1 MNVDNELEDKCQETI
16 KQLCEKYQNNLY
28 MLNRINNHINA
39 YLPNTLENECKNYEK
54 RIDRNNLLTN
64 EQRIFVQVFLSK
76 NQYYFLSNNNS
87 SSFYEYNG
95 KNYKIVKEDDILFK
109 LLTSISKDKPL
120 VQWKHKTKI
129 NIIKKIKE
137 RNLLKS
143 IPETYT
149 IQNVL
154 NFLCPA
160 IFSTKNQAK
169 YFLTAIG
176 DNILKKNTENIF
188 LISQNTKKLLCEID
202 NIAYV
207 NIGNSNTINNFMT
220 KYHESH
226 NYDNCRLI
234 KTNENFSIDIF
245 KEAIKTIGLDLLVV
259 ASHYSNRHQSSDNFI
274 ETKSDEDLKNYAF
287 FLKNNS
293 QNAIIDKFMNQC
305 IEKVGETPEN
315 LFAIQWKNMHFVWK
329 QFIHSLTLPN
339 MIYSNTLK
347 NLLKDKLDY
356 NEENETF
363 LNVTSKYLP
372 AISDFTNFWE
382 TTIQV
387 VNNEDFDDE
396 MEIDEICLLF
406 KIWCNKNSK
415 SVFSNGN
422 LREKDVLNILQHFF
436 PNIEVLDN
444 KYILNIQCNLWDK
457 KKDIQYTLDR
467 LKIQAKEKYDCS
479 NESDMNPLIEFEEA
493 YNFYI
498 LYQTQIPDK
507 LTGDWLVIVSKRYFE
522 KYLYAFLTDYIM
534 YDNFISSDWYLI

>member
-16 KQLCEKYQNNLY
+16 KQLCEKYENNLY
-28 MLNRINNHINA
+28 MLNRINNHINT
-39 YLPNTLENECKNYEK
+39 YLANTLDNEYKNYEK
-54 RIDRNNLLTN
+54 RVDRNNLLTN

-76 NQYYFLSNNNS
+76 NQYYFVSNNNN

-149 IQNVL
+149 IQNIL

-176 DNILKKNTENIF
+176 DNILKKYTENIF
-188 LISQNTKKLLCEID
+188 LVSQNTKKLLCEID

-207 NIGNSNTINNFMT
+207 NIGSSNTINNFMT
-220 KYHESH
+220 KYHENH
-226 NYDNCRLI
+226 NYENCRLI
-234 KTNENFSIDIF
+234 KTNENFSIELF
-245 KEAIKTIGLDLLVV
+245 KEAIKVIGLDLLVV
-259 ASHYSNRHQSSDNFI
+259 ASHYSNRHQNSDNFI
-274 ETKSDEDLKNYAF
+274 ETKSDEELKSHAF
-287 FLKNNS
+287 FLKNNNQS
-293 QNAIIDKFMNQC
+293 TILEKFMNQC
-305 IEKVGETPEN
+305 IQKVGENVETS
-315 LFAIQWKNMHFVWK
+315 FTIQWKNMHFVWK
-329 QFIHSLTLPN
+329 QFINSLALPN

-347 NLLKDKLDY
+347 NLLKEKLDY
-356 NEENETF
+356 NEETETF

-387 VNNEDFDDE
+387 VNNEEFDDE
-396 MEIDEICLLF
+396 MEIDEISLLF
-406 KIWCNKNSK
+406 KIWCNKNTK

-422 LREKDVLNILQHFF
+422 LREKDILNILHHFF
-436 PNIEVLDN
+436 PNVEVLDN
-444 KYILNIQCNLWDK
+444 KYILNIQSSLWNK
-457 KKDIQYTLDR
+457 KRDIQYTLDK
-467 LKIQAKEKYDCS
+467 LKINAKEKYDCS
-479 NESDMNPLIEFEEA
+479 NESDINPLIEFEEA
-493 YNFYI
+493 YNYYI
-498 LYQTQIPDK
+498 LHQTQIPYK

-522 KYLYAFLTDYIM
+522 KYLYAFLTEHIM
-534 YDNFISSDWYLI
+534 YDNFISSDWYLC

>member
-28 MLNRINNHINA
+28 MLNRINNHINT
-39 YLPNTLENECKNYEK
+39 YLANTLDNEYKNYEK
-54 RIDRNNLLTN
+54 RVDRNNLLTN

-76 NQYYFLSNNNS
+76 NQYYFVSNNNN

-188 LISQNTKKLLCEID
+188 LVSQNTKKLLCEID

-207 NIGNSNTINNFMT
+207 NIGSSNTINNFMT
-220 KYHESH
+220 KYHENH
-226 NYDNCRLI
+226 NYENCRLI
-234 KTNENFSIDIF
+234 KTNENFSIELF
-245 KEAIKTIGLDLLVV
+245 KEAIKAIGLDLLVV
-259 ASHYSNRHQSSDNFI
+259 ASHYSNRHQNSDNFI
-274 ETKSDEDLKNYAF
+274 ETKSDEELKSHAF
-287 FLKNNS
+287 FLKNNNQS
-293 QNAIIDKFMNQC
+293 TILEKFMNQC
-305 IEKVGETPEN
+305 IQKVGENVETS
-315 LFAIQWKNMHFVWK
+315 FTIQWKNMHFVWK
-329 QFIHSLTLPN
+329 QFINSLALPN

-347 NLLKDKLDY
+347 NLLKEKLDY
-356 NEENETF
+356 NEETETF

-387 VNNEDFDDE
+387 VNNEEFDDE
-396 MEIDEICLLF
+396 MEIDEISLLF
-406 KIWCNKNSK
+406 KIWCNKNTK

-422 LREKDVLNILQHFF
+422 LREKDILNILHHFF
-436 PNIEVLDN
+436 PNVEVLDN
-444 KYILNIQCNLWDK
+444 KYILNIQSSLWNK
-457 KKDIQYTLDR
+457 KRDIQYTLDK
-467 LKIQAKEKYDCS
+467 LKINAKEKYDCS
-479 NESDMNPLIEFEEA
+479 NESDINPLIEFEEA

-498 LYQTQIPDK
+498 LHQTQIPYK

-522 KYLYAFLTDYIM
+522 KYLYAFLTEHIM
-534 YDNFISSDWYLI
+534 YDNFISSDWYLC

>member
-16 KQLCEKYQNNLY
+16 KHLCEKYQNNLY

-54 RIDRNNLLTN
+54 RVDRNNLLTN

-76 NQYYFLSNNNS
+76 NQYYFLSNNNN

-176 DNILKKNTENIF
+176 DNILKKNNENIF

-234 KTNENFSIDIF
+234 KTNENFSIELF
-245 KEAIKTIGLDLLVV
+245 KEAIKAIGLDLLVV
-259 ASHYSNRHQSSDNFI
+259 ASHYSNRHQNSDNFI

-356 NEENETF
+356 NEESETF

-457 KKDIQYTLDR
+457 KKDIQYTLDS
-467 LKIQAKEKYDCS
+467 LKIQAKEKYDSS

-522 KYLYAFLTDYIM
+522 KYLYAFLSDYIM
-534 YDNFISSDWYLI
+534 YDNFISSDWYLN